1 MWRVRRLFRP
11 VRRDRAISMKIPLAF
26 GRRVIRSV
34 VPNCGY
40 IGALETGSAR
50 LAPLL
55 LCRLPGK
62 CCLVVV
68 AEAGCSF

>member
-11 VRRDRAISMKIPLAF
+11 VRKDRAISMKIPLAF

-40 IGALETGSAR
+40 IRALEMGSAR
-50 LAPLL
+50 PAALL
-55 LCRLPGK
+55 LSRLPGK
-62 CCLVVV
+62 C
-68 AEAGCSF
+68 